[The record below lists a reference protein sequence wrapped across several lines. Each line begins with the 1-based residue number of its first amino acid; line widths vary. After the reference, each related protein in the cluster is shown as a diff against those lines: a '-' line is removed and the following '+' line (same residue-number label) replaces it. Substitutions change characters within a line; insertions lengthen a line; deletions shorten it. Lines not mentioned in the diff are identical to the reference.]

1 MPTSAGAPRTG
12 LTYGTFDL
20 FHIGHLRILQRS
32 SHLCD
37 RLVVGISTDEFNA
50 VKGKRTAVP
59 FADRAEIVAALRFV
73 DEVFP
78 EDAWEQKPGD
88 IARYGVDVLVM
99 GDDWQ
104 GEFDDLR
111 QLCEVTYLA
120 RTPGVSTTALR
131 GHVAELARA
140 GVPVEP
146 GAYTRSTH
154 ADLDH

>member
-1 MPTSAGAPRTG
+1 MSTPTDAARTG

-20 FHIGHLRILQRS
+20 FHIGHLRILQRTRE
-32 SHLCD
+32 LCD

-59 FADRAEIVAALRFV
+59 FADRTEIVSALRFV
-73 DEVFP
+73 DDVFP
-78 EDAWEQKPGD
+78 EESWEQKPDD
-88 IARYGVDVLVM
+88 ITRYGVDLLVM

-104 GEFDDLR
+104 GEFDYLKE
-111 QLCEVTYLA
+111 LCEVSYLA

-131 GHVAELARA
+131 GHVAELARVSGPA
-140 GVPVEP
+140 AP
-146 GAYTRSTH
+146 GEYTRSTH

>member
-1 MPTSAGAPRTG
+1 MATPSDKPRTG

-20 FHIGHLRILQRS
+20 FHIGHLKILQRS
-32 SHLCD
+32 RALCD

-59 FADRAEIVAALRFV
+59 FADRAEIVSALRCV
-73 DEVFP
+73 DDVFP
-78 EDAWEQKPGD
+78 EESWEQKPDD
-88 IARYGVDVLVM
+88 ITRYGVDLLVM

-104 GEFDDLR
+104 GEFDDLKE
-111 QLCEVTYLA
+111 LCEVSYLA

-140 GVPVEP
+140 GAPAEP
-146 GAYTRSTH
+146 DAYTRSTH
-154 ADLDH
+154 PELDH